1 MGDSWVMSL
10 LPQVRRKMKD
20 NPTIKLEN
28 ISIKF
33 ILDKVKKKSFFAL
46 KNISLQLEEGKIL
59 GLIGKNGAGK
69 STLLKIIAGIYYPTE
84 GKVNVRGRI
93 APLIELGSSFI
104 PNLSGYDNIFFTG
117 GLFGFS
123 KKEIMEKVDKIIE
136 FSGLDKFKNL
146 PVKNYS
152 TGMFARLSF
161 STMLFFD
168 PDIVLIDEVFA
179 VGDEDFQK
187 KSMNKIFEFKEKGK
201 TIVIASHNLS
211 LIESFCDKVIVLDEG
226 QKVFDGDSM
235 KASSHYLD
243 LFNREEKPIDQTGK
257 RWGTREIEITGF
269 KILDENGQSKRIF
282 DKNDYL
288 ELKVEYRVKTQK
300 DFVFGIAIKT
310 KNGFLVAGP
319 NKKIEIDK
327 ITSGKN
333 SIGFIMPKMILNEG
347 EYSIDMAFYDDDY
360 VTAFDH
366 ITDVLTFIVR
376 KSSLSNL
383 GFIHLPCEW
392 NLYD

>member
-226 QKVFDGDSM
+226 QKVFDGDSV

>member
-1 MGDSWVMSL
+1 ME
-10 LPQVRRKMKD
+10 D
-20 NPTIKLEN
+20 NLSIKLEN

-33 ILDKVKKKSFFAL
+33 ILNKVKRKTFCAI

-69 STLLKIIAGIYYPTE
+69 STLLKIMAGIYYPTA
-84 GKVNVRGRI
+84 GKVNVKGRV

-123 KKEIMEKVDKIIE
+123 KKEIMGKVDKIIE
-136 FSGLDKFKNL
+136 FSGLNKFKNL

-168 PDIVLIDEVFA
+168 PDIVLVDEVFA

-226 QKVFDGDSM
+226 RKLFEGNPD
-235 KASSHYLD
+235 KAASHYLS
-243 LFNREEKPIDQTGK
+243 LFSSEKKEEKQVDSFGK
-257 RWGTREIEITGF
+257 RWGTKGIEINDF
-269 KILDENGQSKRIF
+269 EILDENGKSKRIF

-288 ELKVEYRVKTQK
+288 EVKVNYEIKRKRN
-300 DFVFGIAIKT
+300 FIFGIAIKS
-310 KNGFLVAGP
+310 KNGFLISGP
-319 NKKIEIDK
+319 NKKSEVDK
-327 ITSGKN
+327 I
-333 SIGFIMPKMILNEG
+333 SIGKSSISFIIPEIILNEG
-347 EYSIDMAFYDDDY
+347 EYIIDIAFYDEDLS
-360 VTAFDH
+360 TAFDH
-366 ITDVLTFIVR
+366 INNALTFIVR
-376 KSSLSNL
+376 KSTLSNL
-383 GFIHLPCEW
+383 GFVNIPCEW
-392 NLYD
+392 KYND

>member
-1 MGDSWVMSL
+1 
-10 LPQVRRKMKD
+10 MKD

-69 STLLKIIAGIYYPTE
+69 STLLKIMAGIYYPTE

-226 QKVFDGDSM
+226 QKVFDGDSV